1 MAMPNAMD
9 RVNKTR
15 VGSYHGVGNMVVIVN
30 PDKSSFDGA
39 VVIKPSRSGFK
50 AKWEAEALM

>member
-1 MAMPNAMD
+1 MPNATD
-9 RVNKTR
+9 RANETR

-39 VVIKPSRSGFK
+39 VVKKPSRSGFK